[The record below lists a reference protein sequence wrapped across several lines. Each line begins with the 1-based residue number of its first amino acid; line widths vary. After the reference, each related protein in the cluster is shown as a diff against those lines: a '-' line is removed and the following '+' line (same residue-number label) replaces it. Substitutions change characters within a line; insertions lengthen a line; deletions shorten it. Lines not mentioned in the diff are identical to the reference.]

1 MNRLIVLLVIWLVN
15 QQLLFSEANSPISDY
30 SLLFRESDVVAIVE
44 FSSVNIFTI
53 KEIILPVAEANT
65 SSKFS
70 AGDHGIFTTEQYVG
84 SEDPNQNI
92 IILQRVPYLVFLK
105 IQDLKSKKEGQYVF
119 QAVHGRHGFLPLI
132 DLEKRLKFEGVRD
145 WYAQLWF
152 SYSNGNADY
161 IYTPDY
167 LFDKYVSTV
176 MLADYSTLDGT
187 LIKEAIL
194 GIRDLL
200 RAGDAASRMK
210 ILSNEELWANPVF
223 RVYFRSILSDVKIKD
238 SF

>member
-15 QQLLFSEANSPISDY
+15 QQVIFSEDNSPISDY

-53 KEIILPVAEANT
+53 KEIILPVSEANT

-70 AGDHGIFTTEQYVG
+70 AGDYGIFTTEQYAG

-105 IQDLKSKKEGQYVF
+105 IQDLKSQKEGQIVF

-132 DLEKRLKFEGVRD
+132 NLESRLEFEGVRD

-152 SYSNGNADY
+152 SYANGNADY

-167 LFDKYVSTV
+167 LFDKYVSSA
-176 MLADYSTLDGT
+176 MLADYSTLDGVV
-187 LIKEAIL
+187 IKEAIL
-194 GIRDLL
+194 GIKDLL
-200 RAGDAASRMK
+200 LAEDSATRMK
-210 ILSNEELWANPVF
+210 IVSNEALWANPVF
-223 RVYFRSILSDVKIKD
+223 RIYFRSVLSDVKIKD
-238 SF
+238 TF